1 MLKHRLGVENKVVN
15 ALSCRIA
22 LVLMMS
28 IKIKG
33 LERHKE
39 HYELWLD
46 FRMIH
51 TTLSNWQ
58 RPIIDHY
65 TVKETS

>member
-15 ALSCRIA
+15 ALTRRIA
-22 LVLMMS
+22 LVLVMS
-28 IKIKG
+28 IKITG

-39 HYELWLD
+39 NYELCLV
-46 FRMIH
+46 FRMIY

-65 TVKETS
+65 TVKETP